1 MTLCEYAV
9 GIYDRDYYR
18 EEESSERTTA
28 GFPQT
33 TVMRLVILNAALY
46 LADLLFGGRE
56 HSLTSFLALHREDA
70 LAPWHWWRLVSYA
83 FAHNPFSIQHI
94 GFNMLGLWMF
104 GREVE
109 PLYGRWEFLRFYLA
123 AALIGGTAW
132 LVRVA
137 GFGGQGG
144 VLLGASGAV
153 VATVILFAM
162 RFPHR
167 QVLFMMVIPMPA
179 WVMALIYVGF
189 DVLGSLSYTKQ
200 AVAYDVHLTGAAFGF
215 LYCRL
220 GLNFG
225 RFSPNFPQWLRR
237 PRWRAVSSAEH
248 DRFVD
253 DYRSPSPVPR
263 EELRLYR
270 PEPGDP
276 QAADLDQ
283 RADSVLA
290 KLHEFGDQSLT
301 DEERAVLEAYSRR
314 MRQRRR

>member
-1 MTLCEYAV
+1 V

-18 EEESSERTTA
+18 EEEASEASSVR
-28 GFPQT
+28 FPQT
-33 TVMRLVILNAALY
+33 TVMRLVMLNAALY

-56 HSLTSFLALHREDA
+56 HAVTSFLALHREDA
-70 LAPWHWWRLVSYA
+70 SLPWYWWRTLSYA
-83 FAHNPFSIQHI
+83 FAHNPFSLQHI

-109 PLYGRWEFLRFYLA
+109 PLFGRWEFLRFYLA
-123 AALIGGTAW
+123 AALVGGVAW
-132 LVRVA
+132 LVRVV
-137 GFGGQGG
+137 GFGGEGG

-189 DVLGSLSYTKQ
+189 DVLGSLSYSKQ
-200 AVAYDVHLTGAAFGF
+200 AIAYDVHLAGAAFGF

-225 RFSPNFPQWLRR
+225 RFSPSLPQWLRR
-237 PRWRAVSSAEH
+237 PRWRAVSPRERGASEESDPRGAG
-248 DRFVD
+248 
-253 DYRSPSPVPR
+253 VPR

-270 PEPGDP
+270 PEPSDP
-276 QAADLDQ
+276 QWADLDQ
-283 RADSVLA
+283 KADAVLA

-301 DEERAVLEAYSRR
+301 AEERAVLEAYSRR